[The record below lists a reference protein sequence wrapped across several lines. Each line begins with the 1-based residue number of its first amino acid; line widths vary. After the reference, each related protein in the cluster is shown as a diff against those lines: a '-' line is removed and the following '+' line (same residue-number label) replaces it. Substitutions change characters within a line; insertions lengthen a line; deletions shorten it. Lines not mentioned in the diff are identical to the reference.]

1 MLVQQENGKAGW
13 LGNGSR
19 NVSAAEAAAIEV
31 ESEDDDVLDPYSDVI
46 RPPEVAFEAE
56 SSVMSSLGSWLME
69 NLAKVTIVVFVF
81 LSAVVLIL
89 MRSQDG
95 QGPLLCVEK
104 VEEELQRIP
113 YPDLNVKHIAARV
126 DKGRYAAMK
135 TEKWIVVAAL
145 GAPTAQVQ
153 ALTRV
158 SGWQVVAVGGEN
170 TPADWKV
177 PGAIFLS
184 MADQAAL
191 GYRVVA
197 HLPENNFLRKNIG
210 YLFAIQHGAQTIYDA
225 DEHESVIGD
234 DLDSRFD
241 VYLQGRRE
249 PMLQFRSLPNRTVVN
264 PFIHFGQKSVWPR
277 GFPLE
282 FVQEITPDIS
292 YSEVYPGRQFI
303 QQGLANGLPDV
314 DSIFY
319 NTRRS
324 HDGTININFDTNAPS
339 VALPHGT
346 LAPCNAFNTLF
357 HSSAFWGLMLPV
369 TLSPKA
375 ADIVRGYW
383 AQRILWEIGGM
394 MVIYPPTT
402 VRDDTGTP
410 LSFLDEKD
418 LHAESRRLAQFLVSW
433 RSPKTSTLFDK
444 IVHLTHNMA
453 EEGFWGA
460 QDVEL
465 LTDWLKDLLSVGW
478 RQPRLVGSDLDAVV
492 VTDTTNPSAAHKQ
505 FVPRSFPTV
514 HLGVDD
520 ATSLTEEFID
530 FLKWRKFYGNMI
542 LILECTWPLNHTV
555 LSYRLL
561 YGRLFKHVVVLSQEN
576 EPNLGVRAS
585 DWWLSY
591 SSLPKIFEKYPFAD
605 GFVVMKEAVVL
616 NYWHLAESAN
626 KTKLWS
632 LHQTNTTWQRIDFNQ
647 SGSEWYLGKGNRNG
661 VKKLVSR
668 LPVEYR
674 TTYKETM
681 DDDHFIVSTF
691 DVFYLPRR
699 YVDDFAAL
707 VPLAGKMKL
716 HRDLALPIIFMAM
729 ENVANFDAFAFSSV
743 KALTEKEELEDPAIS
758 YTPEW
763 HAVYPWAATSDV
775 ELYRIIKAMSAGDP
789 SLADIIE

>member
-19 NVSAAEAAAIEV
+19 NVSDADAAAVEV
-31 ESEDDDVLDPYSDVI
+31 DSDDDDVLNPYSDVT
-46 RPPEVAFEAE
+46 RPPEVTFEAE
-56 SSVMSSLGSWLME
+56 RSALNSLTFWLSE
-69 NLAKVTIVVFVF
+69 NLTKVVIVVFVF
-81 LSAVVLIL
+81 LSALVLIVVQ
-89 MRSQDG
+89 RNPNG
-95 QGPLLCVEK
+95 QGALLCLEK
-104 VEEELQRIP
+104 VEEELQGIP
-113 YPDLNVKHIAARV
+113 YPDLNVKHIPSNV
-126 DKGRYAAMK
+126 DKGRYAAMR
-135 TEKWIVVAAL
+135 TDKWIVVAAL

-158 SGWQVVAVGGEN
+158 SGWQVVAVGGED

-177 PGAIFLS
+177 AGAIFLS

-191 GYRVVA
+191 GYRVIA
-197 HLPENNFLRKNIG
+197 HLPGNNFLRKNIG

-234 DLDSRFD
+234 DLDAHFD
-241 VYLQGRRE
+241 VYLQGRRARRE
-249 PMLQFRSLPNRTVVN
+249 PILQFRTLPNRTVVN

-277 GFPLE
+277 GFPVE
-282 FVQEITPDIS
+282 FVQKITPDIS
-292 YSEVYPGRQFI
+292 YSEVFPGRQYI

-319 NTRRS
+319 NTRRA
-324 HDGTININFDTNAPS
+324 HDGKININFDTNAPA

-346 LAPCNAFNTLF
+346 LAPCNAFNTLW

-369 TLSPKA
+369 TISPKA

-394 MVIYPPTT
+394 MVIHPPTT
-402 VRDDTGTP
+402 IRDDTGTP

-418 LHAESRRLAQFLVSW
+418 LHAESRRLVEFLVAW
-433 RSPKTSTLFDK
+433 RSHNTSTLFDK
-444 IVHLTHNMA
+444 IVHLTHTMG

-460 QDVEL
+460 LDVTL
-465 LTDWLKDLLSVGW
+465 TTDWLKDLLSVGW
-478 RQPRLVGSDLDAVV
+478 RQPRLLGSDLDVLE
-492 VTDTTNPSAAHKQ
+492 TKESTHKQ

-514 HLGVDD
+514 HLGVED
-520 ATSLTEEFID
+520 ATALTEEFVD

-555 LSYRLL
+555 LSWRLL
-561 YGRLFKHVVVLSQEN
+561 YGRLFKHVVILSQEN

-585 DWWLSY
+585 DWWMSY
-591 SSLPKIFEKYPFAD
+591 SSLPKFLEKYPTAD
-605 GFVVMKEAVVL
+605 GFLVMKETVVF
-616 NYWHLAESAN
+616 NYWHLAETAN
-626 KTKLWS
+626 KTKLWN
-632 LHQTNTTWQRIDFNQ
+632 LHQANSTWKIVDFNTTGD
-647 SGSEWYLGKGNRNG
+647 EWYLSKGNRNG

-681 DDDHFIVSTF
+681 DDDHFVVSTS
-691 DVFYLPRR
+691 DVFFLPRR
-699 YVDDFAAL
+699 YVEDFAAL
-707 VPLAGKMKL
+707 VPMAAKLKL
-716 HRDLALPIIFMAM
+716 HRDLALPLMFLAM
-729 ENVANFDAFAFSSV
+729 ENVNNFDAFAFRNV
-743 KALTEKEELEDPAIS
+743 KELVQKEELEDPAIA
-758 YTPEW
+758 YTPAW
-763 HAVYPWAATSDV
+763 HAVFPWSAKSDA